1 MARQFLEEDDDL
13 DTKLPGG
20 GRVVESLREKPITKE
35 EKDAIEKRLRRLLG
49 RVKVEWTEGAIE
61 VLKSGASVAGRTV
74 VNAIKLS
81 DRLTEGTELH
91 EAFHRIFEI
100 LIPNGRR

>member
-1 MARQFLEEDDDL
+1 M
-13 DTKLPGG
+13 T
-20 GRVVESLREKPITKE
+20 
-35 EKDAIEKRLRRLLG
+35 
-49 RVKVEWTEGAIE
+49 WTEGAIE
-61 VLKSGASVAGRTV
+61 VLKSGASVAGRTA

-100 LIPNGRR
+100 LIPNGRRQKLYDIYRNKYNEQFKKANGRDLTDKDISEDFAEMFRLWMLNK